1 MEVIIMFSLLNVINN
16 VKALTT
22 KKDNKSAE
30 DSVDFFNGE
39 VQMFDKYGYS
49 RCGSFDGNIYSYYF
63 KKVYYDQDETVI
75 DVNYKDIL

>member
-1 MEVIIMFSLLNVINN
+1 MFSLLNVINN

-30 DSVDFFNGE
+30 DSVDLFNGE

-63 KKVYYDQDETVI
+63 KKTYCNQDETVI
-75 DVNYKDIL
+75 DATYKDIL

>member
-1 MEVIIMFSLLNVINN
+1 MFSLFNVINN

-22 KKDNKSAE
+22 KKTNKSTE
-30 DSVDFFNGE
+30 PSVDFFNGE

-63 KKVYYDQDETVI
+63 KKVHYDQDETIV
-75 DVNYKDIL
+75 DVNYKDVL